1 MDCEKCREQMDSYIL
16 GDLSPEKAED
26 IQEHLLDCPS
36 CQEQMEWARE
46 ALQNPEMQ
54 EVERKRHQASVLLG
68 RKERRNLQKLES
80 PRMRMIK
87 WIFIGSCFS
96 LVILGVKMRSDKF
109 QQNFPRYH
117 EETTT
122 LDLSEIITAT
132 LELSS
137 SEAEEFFP
145 LYEQAR
151 REVRAIR
158 RQQELNEIRIDNMS
172 GESTTEAIAELIGQR
187 QVFQQQIQQSRQ
199 QFYQDVSDK
208 LGSERAE
215 GMLII
220 ENRLWN

>member
-87 WIFIGSCFS
+87 WILIGSCFS